1 MPFLVWQAKVAPMMK
16 TEPARLDRRIS
27 VAPMMDRTDRHD
39 RYFLRQIS
47 RRALLLYTE
56 MVATGEVLHG
66 DPERCLAFHPDE
78 HPLALQLG
86 GSEPVELA
94 AAARLGE
101 AFGYDEINLNVGCP
115 SDRVQRGRFGVCLMA
130 EPERVGEGLRAMGE
144 AVAVPV
150 TVKTR
155 IGVDEND
162 GYDFLVRF
170 VEAVAAAGCRT
181 VIVHARKAYLK
192 GLSPKENRSVPP
204 LRYEVVYRLKADFP
218 DLEIVLNGGVE
229 TLDAVEAHLAHVD
242 GAMIGRAAYQN
253 PYLLAEVDRR
263 FFGETEPPPSRQA
276 VLEAMLPY
284 LAAEVEKGVPLAR
297 MTRHLFGLFTGVP
310 GARAWR
316 QHLSELAIL
325 PGANEDVVHEVL
337 RAVVMAEAP
346 TPSLGVEPVVS
357 AVGDAS

>member
-1 MPFLVWQAKVAPMMK
+1 MMK
-16 TEPARLDRRIS
+16 TDPAQLDRRIS

-39 RYFLRQIS
+39 RYFLRQIT
-47 RRALLLYTE
+47 RRTLLYTE
-56 MVATGEVLHG
+56 MVAIGEVLHG
-66 DPERCLAFHPDE
+66 DPERCLAFHTDE

-86 GSEPVELA
+86 GSEPAELA

-115 SDRVQRGRFGVCLMA
+115 SDRVQRGRFGACLMT
-130 EPERVGEGLRAMGE
+130 EPERVGEGIRAMRE
-144 AVAVPV
+144 AVKIPV

-155 IGVDEND
+155 IGVDEHD
-162 GYDFLVRF
+162 GYDFLTRF
-170 VEAVAAAGCRT
+170 VEAVAGCGT
-181 VIVHARKAYLK
+181 VIIHARKAYLQ

-218 DLEIVLNGGVE
+218 NLEIVLNGGIE
-229 TLDAVEAHLAHVD
+229 TLDAAAAHLARVD

-263 FFGETEPPPSRQA
+263 FFGETEPPPSREA

-284 LAAEVEKGVPLAR
+284 LAAEVDKGVPLAR
-297 MTRHLFGLFTGVP
+297 MTRHLFGLFNGVP

-316 QHLSELAIL
+316 QYLSEHAARPDATVGVVREALGAI
-325 PGANEDVVHEVL
+325 A
-337 RAVVMAEAP
+337 MAGAP
-346 TPSLGVEPVVS
+346 TPGLGIEP
-357 AVGDAS
+357 AVQAGGDAF